1 MGKVLIVSDNHG
13 RIDTLKKIIDME
25 KPVDLVIHCGDS
37 EMTDIIPTLTKHSDA
52 RVYAV
57 SGNCDIFSDLPS
69 RADFDY
75 MGHHI
80 LVVHGHYD
88 NVSYGI
94 HELYRK
100 AKMTGSDIV
109 FFGHT
114 HVPFLRK
121 DDGVTFANPG
131 STDKPRQTSRES
143 TYMIMSVDETSGPD
157 FELKKCF
164 I

>member
-13 RIDTLKKIIDME
+13 RIDTLKKIIEAE
-25 KPVDLVIHCGDS
+25 KPLDLVIHCGDS
-37 EMTDIIPTLTKHSDA
+37 EMTDIIQTLTRLSDA

-80 LVVHGHYD
+80 LVVHGHYES
-88 NVSYGI
+88 VSYGTS
-94 HELYRK
+94 ELYRK

-131 STDKPRQTSRES
+131 STDKPRQTGRES
-143 TYMIMSVDETSGPD
+143 TYMVMNVEGTSEPAI
-157 FELKKCF
+157 ERKKCL

>member
-52 RVYAV
+52 RVCAV
-57 SGNCDIFSDLPS
+57 SGDCDIFSDLPS

-88 NVSYGI
+88 NVSYGT

-121 DDGVTFANPG
+121 DDGVTALIKSSQLQLQPPG
-131 STDKPRQTSRES
+131 C
-143 TYMIMSVDETSGPD
+143 
-157 FELKKCF
+157 CF
-164 I
+164 FQLQFRMCHQLILLHRLP